1 MYARIGAIG
10 LILACTSVA
19 WMILG
24 NTISSRTGNADELLR
39 SKVVS
44 SWGSPHQQQPP
55 SASYSEIRP
64 TRERRL
70 VDGKLV
76 EIPGEQEVIIGLPL
90 ESSRIDVDLNLEYR
104 QKGLLWYSTY
114 GVEFRGAYTFR
125 NTSARPEQVSFR
137 LPYPAANAIYDGVA
151 VTANGLPV
159 ALEILNAGATAEV
172 TAPAGAAVRF
182 EARYR
187 SRGLD
192 SWTYKL
198 AQPDGVGQVR
208 DFELRMKTNFPEIDF
223 AENTVSPNRKQ
234 RSGAGWNLEWKYE
247 NLVTGLHIA
256 MVMPRKLQP
265 GPMAG
270 QISYF
275 APVSLLFF
283 FFAMLVL
290 TWIRGVPLHPV
301 NYFFLAASFFAF
313 HLLLAYLVDHISI
326 HIAFVICS
334 VVSIFLVVSYLRVVA
349 GMRFAAVEA
358 GGAQFLYLVLF
369 SYAFFFKGFT
379 GLAVTIGA
387 ILTLFVVMQAT
398 ARVERQRPRTN

>member
-1 MYARIGAIG
+1 MYLRIGAVS
-10 LILACTSVA
+10 LIFACTSLA

-24 NTISSRTGNADELLR
+24 NTIYSRTGNADELLR

-55 SASYSEIRP
+55 SASYREIRP
-64 TRERRL
+64 TQERKL
-70 VDGKLV
+70 VDGKVV
-76 EIPGEQEVIIGLPL
+76 ELRGEQEVEIDLPL
-90 ESSRIDVDLNLEYR
+90 ESTRVHADLNLEYR

-114 GVEFRGAYTFR
+114 GVEFQGAYTFR
-125 NTSARPEQVSFR
+125 NTSERPEQVSFR

-151 VTANGLPV
+151 VTANGQPLSLDIRKAEAV
-159 ALEILNAGATAEV
+159 AEV
-172 TAPAGAAVRF
+172 MAPAGSVIRF

-198 AQPDGVGQVR
+198 AQQEAVGQVR
-208 DFELRMKTNFPEIDF
+208 DFELRMKTNFEEIDF
-223 AENTVSPNRKQ
+223 AENTVSPSRKQ
-234 RSGAGWNLEWKYE
+234 RSGTGWELEWKFE
-247 NLVTGLHIA
+247 NLVSGFNIA
-256 MVMPRKLQP
+256 VVMPRKLQP

-283 FFAMLVL
+283 FFVMLVL
-290 TWIRGVPLHPV
+290 TWIRGVPLHPG

-326 HIAFVICS
+326 HTAFVICAL
-334 VVSIFLVVSYLRVVA
+334 VSIFLVVSYLRVVA

-379 GLAVTIGA
+379 GLAVTVGA

-398 ARVERQRPRTN
+398 ARVERQRPRTE